1 MKKIS
6 TLVAALLLLFSNALS
21 AQECV
26 IKMKTAHAIGEYM
39 GFSIQSNGNEVD
51 IIGAEYQKDDG
62 SFKVTA
68 QEVELRGKITRL
80 DCSSNWLESIDV
92 SGNNLLTELYCDNNR
107 LTDITLG
114 QQPNL
119 KELYVGDNQLA
130 SIDLSG
136 VPNLNMLSIYKNP
149 LTSLDLSTNT
159 KITELICRE
168 CQLEGTLD
176 LSANPMLQKL
186 GCYNNNISAIKI
198 APNSSLGKLEIE
210 RNNINGENR
219 TNLVNALPKFQVLPD
234 YDDWYGMDPQCIVV
248 LEYDSDLENNSL
260 TASDLAVLKSK
271 GWPVKAVDNV
281 DNFGDIKDVD
291 GTMTSIDKVN
301 GAQAATEPTAVYDIT
316 GRAVSASS
324 ARGGIYIRKNGNK
337 VSKVLLR

>member
-21 AQECV
+21 AQDYV

-62 SFKVTA
+62 SFKVTS
-68 QEVELRGKITRL
+68 QEVELRDKITRL
-80 DCSSNWLESIDV
+80 ECSSNWLESIDV
-92 SGNNLLTELYCDNNR
+92 SGNNLLVELYCDNNR

-149 LTSLDLSTNT
+149 LTSLDLS
-159 KITELICRE
+159 
-168 CQLEGTLD
+168 
-176 LSANPMLQKL
+176 ANPMLQKL
-186 GCYNNNISAIKI
+186 GCYNNNLSAIKI

-210 RNNINGENR
+210 RNNIKGENM
-219 TNLVNALPKFQVLPD
+219 TALVNALPKFQVLPD

>member
-1 MKKIS
+1 M
-6 TLVAALLLLFSNALS
+6 
-21 AQECV
+21 
-26 IKMKTAHAIGEYM
+26 
-39 GFSIQSNGNEVD
+39 
-51 IIGAEYQKDDG
+51 
-62 SFKVTA
+62 
-68 QEVELRGKITRL
+68 
-80 DCSSNWLESIDV
+80 
-92 SGNNLLTELYCDNNR
+92 
-107 LTDITLG
+107 
-114 QQPNL
+114 
-119 KELYVGDNQLA
+119 GDNQLA

-210 RNNINGENR
+210 RNNINGENM

-301 GAQAATEPTAVYDIT
+301 GAQEI
-316 GRAVSASS
+316 GRAHV
-324 ARGGIYIRKNGNK
+324 
-337 VSKVLLR
+337 

>member
-21 AQECV
+21 AQDYV

-62 SFKVTA
+62 SFKVTS

-80 DCSSNWLESIDV
+80 ECSSNWLESIDV
-92 SGNNLLTELYCDNNR
+92 SGNNLLVELYCDNNR

-149 LTSLDLSTNT
+149 LTSLDLS
-159 KITELICRE
+159 
-168 CQLEGTLD
+168 
-176 LSANPMLQKL
+176 ANPMLQKL
-186 GCYNNNISAIKI
+186 GCYNNNLSAIKI

-210 RNNINGENR
+210 RNNIKGENM
-219 TNLVNALPKFQVLPD
+219 TALVNALPKFQVLPD

>member
-1 MKKIS
+1 
-6 TLVAALLLLFSNALS
+6 
-21 AQECV
+21 
-26 IKMKTAHAIGEYM
+26 
-39 GFSIQSNGNEVD
+39 
-51 IIGAEYQKDDG
+51 
-62 SFKVTA
+62 
-68 QEVELRGKITRL
+68 
-80 DCSSNWLESIDV
+80 
-92 SGNNLLTELYCDNNR
+92 
-107 LTDITLG
+107 
-114 QQPNL
+114 
-119 KELYVGDNQLA
+119 
-130 SIDLSG
+130 
-136 VPNLNMLSIYKNP
+136 
-149 LTSLDLSTNT
+149 
-159 KITELICRE
+159 
-168 CQLEGTLD
+168 
-176 LSANPMLQKL
+176 MLQKL
-186 GCYNNNISAIKI
+186 GCYNNNLSAIKI

-210 RNNINGENR
+210 RNNIKGENM
-219 TNLVNALPKFQVLPD
+219 TALVNALPKFQVLPD

>member
-21 AQECV
+21 AQDYV

-62 SFKVTA
+62 SFKVTS

-80 DCSSNWLESIDV
+80 ECSSNWLESIDV
-92 SGNNLLTELYCDNNR
+92 SGNNLLVELYCDNNR

-168 CQLEGTLD
+168 CQLEVTLD

-186 GCYNNNISAIKI
+186 GCYNNNLSAIKI

-210 RNNINGENR
+210 RNNIKGENM
-219 TNLVNALPKFQVLPD
+219 TALVNALPKFQVLPD
-234 YDDWYGMDPQCIVV
+234 YDDWYGMDP
-248 LEYDSDLENNSL
+248 
-260 TASDLAVLKSK
+260 
-271 GWPVKAVDNV
+271 
-281 DNFGDIKDVD
+281 
-291 GTMTSIDKVN
+291 
-301 GAQAATEPTAVYDIT
+301 
-316 GRAVSASS
+316 SASWCWS
-324 ARGGIYIRKNGNK
+324 MTATWRTIR
-337 VSKVLLR
+337 SPHRTWLC

>member
-6 TLVAALLLLFSNALS
+6 TLVAALLLLFSNAMS
-21 AQECV
+21 AQDYV

-39 GFSIQSNGNEVD
+39 GFSIRSNGNDVD
-51 IIGAEYQKDDG
+51 IIGAEYQSDG
-62 SFKVTA
+62 SFKVTS

-80 DCSSNWLESIDV
+80 DCSSNWLESLDV
-92 SGNNLLTELYCDNNR
+92 SGNTLLTELYCDNNR
-107 LTDITLG
+107 LTEITLG
-114 QQPNL
+114 KQPNMT
-119 KELYVGDNQLA
+119 ELYVGDNQLT

-149 LTSLDLSTNT
+149 LTSLDISTNT
-159 KITELICRE
+159 KMTELICRE

-176 LSANPMLQKL
+176 ISANPMLQKL
-186 GCYNNNISAIKI
+186 GCYNNNLSAIKI

-210 RNNINGENR
+210 RNNINGQNM
-219 TNLVNALPKFQVLPD
+219 TDLVNALPKFQVLPD

-260 TASDLAVLKSK
+260 SASDLAVLKSK

-301 GAQAATEPTAVYDIT
+301 GAQAATEPTAVYDIA

-324 ARGGIYIRKNGNK
+324 ARGGIYIRKYGNK
-337 VSKVLLR
+337 VSKVLVR

>member
-51 IIGAEYQKDDG
+51 IIGAEHQSDG

-92 SGNNLLTELYCDNNR
+92 SGNNLLVELYCDNNR

-149 LTSLDLSTNT
+149 LTSLDLSANT

-176 LSANPMLQKL
+176 LSVHPMLQKL
-186 GCYNNNISAIKI
+186 GCYNNNLSAIKI

-210 RNNINGENR
+210 RNNINGENM
-219 TNLVNALPKFQVLPD
+219 TAFVNALPKFQVLPD
-234 YDDWYGMDPQCIVV
+234 YDDWYGMDP
-248 LEYDSDLENNSL
+248 
-260 TASDLAVLKSK
+260 
-271 GWPVKAVDNV
+271 
-281 DNFGDIKDVD
+281 
-291 GTMTSIDKVN
+291 
-301 GAQAATEPTAVYDIT
+301 
-316 GRAVSASS
+316 
-324 ARGGIYIRKNGNK
+324 
-337 VSKVLLR
+337 

>member
-92 SGNNLLTELYCDNNR
+92 SGNNLLVELYCDNNR

-130 SIDLSG
+130 SIDLSEYAQHLQEPSHLAG
-136 VPNLNMLSIYKNP
+136 PQYQHQDYRAHLPRVPARGYA
-149 LTSLDLSTNT
+149 
-159 KITELICRE
+159 
-168 CQLEGTLD
+168 G
-176 LSANPMLQKL
+176 
-186 GCYNNNISAIKI
+186 
-198 APNSSLGKLEIE
+198 
-210 RNNINGENR
+210 
-219 TNLVNALPKFQVLPD
+219 
-234 YDDWYGMDPQCIVV
+234 PQCQSHVAEV
-248 LEYDSDLENNSL
+248 
-260 TASDLAVLKSK
+260 
-271 GWPVKAVDNV
+271 G
-281 DNFGDIKDVD
+281 
-291 GTMTSIDKVN
+291 
-301 GAQAATEPTAVYDIT
+301 
-316 GRAVSASS
+316 
-324 ARGGIYIRKNGNK
+324 
-337 VSKVLLR
+337 LLQQQPFSHQDCP